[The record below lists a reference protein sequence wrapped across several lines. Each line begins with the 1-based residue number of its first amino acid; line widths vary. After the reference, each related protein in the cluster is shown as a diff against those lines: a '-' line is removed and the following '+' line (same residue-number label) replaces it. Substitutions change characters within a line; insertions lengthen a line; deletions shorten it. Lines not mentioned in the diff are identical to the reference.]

1 MRGTWGKTTPSH
13 GTAYDRFLSVSWDIP
28 IPARHTVANT
38 PHRRRGAGGYAL
50 EMMNVVSD
58 DRPTEDNTADRAV
71 PLPDDA
77 QSPTGEPAPAA
88 APTDDVAPLA
98 TDGRPRRLKSLLLV
112 AVVLYGLDL
121 LTKTIVVAN
130 LTPGEPVSIIG
141 DFARFTL
148 VRNPGAAFS
157 MATGMTWLLT
167 LVAAA
172 VVIGVIRI
180 GRTLRSPW
188 WAIGLGMVL
197 GGALGNLTDRLFRAP
212 GPLQGH
218 VVDFVAVGWWPVFN
232 VADSAIVCGAI
243 LLVVLTVFGFE
254 PDGTRTGRD
263 SVDGGTDEAKPDDR
277 TITNDSNDSGDTASD
292 RPPTEGSAGA
302 SGAKSAGQENAA

>member
-1 MRGTWGKTTPSH
+1 MIG
-13 GTAYDRFLSVSWDIP
+13 
-28 IPARHTVANT
+28 
-38 PHRRRGAGGYAL
+38 
-50 EMMNVVSD
+50 VSD
-58 DRPTEDNTADRAV
+58 DRPPEDNTADPAQQTTQPLRLRTLLIIAAV
-71 PLPDDA
+71 LFC
-77 QSPTGEPAPAA
+77 
-88 APTDDVAPLA
+88 
-98 TDGRPRRLKSLLLV
+98 
-112 AVVLYGLDL
+112 LDL
-121 LTKTIVVAN
+121 LTKTIAVAT
-130 LTPGEPVSIIG
+130 LEPGDPVYLVG

-180 GRTLRSPW
+180 GRTLRSLW

-197 GGALGNLTDRLFRAP
+197 GGALGNLIDRLFRAP

-218 VVDFVAVGWWPVFN
+218 VVDFVAIGWWPVFN

-254 PDGTRTGRD
+254 PDGTRTGRGAAD
-263 SVDGGTDEAKPDDR
+263 EERAATAQADPPAGTEPKNDKPKKDTPGGAE
-277 TITNDSNDSGDTASD
+277 
-292 RPPTEGSAGA
+292 E
-302 SGAKSAGQENAA
+302 ENAA